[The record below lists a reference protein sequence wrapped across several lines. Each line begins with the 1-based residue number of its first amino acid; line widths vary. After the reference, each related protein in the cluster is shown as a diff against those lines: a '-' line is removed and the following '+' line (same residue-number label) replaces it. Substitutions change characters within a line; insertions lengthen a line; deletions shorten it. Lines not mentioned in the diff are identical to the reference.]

1 MLHNEQFSYELNYT
15 NTDVF
20 IAMCSTLSNTYEQVM
35 RADEEKRMA
44 ERKKQ
49 EEERRIREI
58 EEKKQRD
65 IEEKRRRL
73 EEAEKKRQAMMQALK
88 VGEILNTRQICHVL
102 NSHNVMEDIIQFNL
116 FTYTGTE
123 TTEGAQLYHP
133 EEGSISK

>member
-1 MLHNEQFSYELNYT
+1 
-15 NTDVF
+15 
-20 IAMCSTLSNTYEQVM
+20 M

-49 EEERRIREI
+49 EEERRVREI

-88 VGEILNTRQICHVL
+88 VKKKVNMKKCF
-102 NSHNVMEDIIQFNL
+102 DIFVKL
-116 FTYTGTE
+116 CSYL
-123 TTEGAQLYHP
+123 LY
-133 EEGSISK
+133 SDN

>member
-1 MLHNEQFSYELNYT
+1 
-15 NTDVF
+15 
-20 IAMCSTLSNTYEQVM
+20 M

-49 EEERRIREI
+49 EEERRVREI

-88 VGEILNTRQICHVL
+88 VRKISVFTCTCYIHSESNFIDDTAYA
-102 NSHNVMEDIIQFNL
+102 NSYFYRNKSNRRGQTSPFKRRIHQ
-116 FTYTGTE
+116 
-123 TTEGAQLYHP
+123 
-133 EEGSISK
+133 